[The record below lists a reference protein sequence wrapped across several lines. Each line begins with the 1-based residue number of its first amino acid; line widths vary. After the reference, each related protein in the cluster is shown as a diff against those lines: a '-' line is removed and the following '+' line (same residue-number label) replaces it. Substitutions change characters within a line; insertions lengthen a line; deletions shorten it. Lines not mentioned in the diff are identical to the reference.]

1 MKKIDN
7 IFSGVLDLSKDNQ
20 LDAAFCVNDTFV
32 TVIPL
37 TDKCRKKIFHSDD
50 FDNQEEKVSWIY
62 GIAEDSCR
70 VAFLKNKS
78 ISPQFSLPV
87 DIGTGSFSAPIILK
101 SDGPY
106 DVDISAFDIIE
117 FRGGI
122 LNLLHMTGKAI
133 DERYS
138 ENQLIFQ
145 NKNTYTH
152 SFPTIIDDIKLEL
165 EYSISL
171 SGIYTETG
179 QVPNLKDGC
188 QSVFR
193 FKFDSPQPLEDFK
206 KYYIY
211 ALNLFQ
217 FCAGCMNIKFDVSL
231 YKEISDNKGK
241 RHIAIL
247 SKIYDGF
254 DDYAYD
260 RLKPVNVIRFD
271 FIKPNISNLLKLLNE
286 SKTEP
291 YLLFLPKSNKNYN
304 HILYTDINDLCV
316 ALEREYAFS
325 HDFNKQDREDAKNL
339 SVELLQVVQQSK
351 YPDHIKSKAENII
364 CGNLKNYNLSLKE
377 KIYFLCDIFFDAMK
391 SITEPETHV
400 QYGLVKEY
408 TIKEFKEKIGEFVKI
423 RNRASHYGIAWNDGV
438 EIYYHLC
445 LLVYFSVLKR
455 AGYTIDESRCMLSY
469 LFSRRF

>member
-1 MKKIDN
+1 M
-7 IFSGVLDLSKDNQ
+7 
-20 LDAAFCVNDTFV
+20 
-32 TVIPL
+32 
-37 TDKCRKKIFHSDD
+37 
-50 FDNQEEKVSWIY
+50 
-62 GIAEDSCR
+62 
-70 VAFLKNKS
+70 
-78 ISPQFSLPV
+78 
-87 DIGTGSFSAPIILK
+87 
-101 SDGPY
+101 
-106 DVDISAFDIIE
+106 
-117 FRGGI
+117 
-122 LNLLHMTGKAI
+122 
-133 DERYS
+133 
-138 ENQLIFQ
+138 
-145 NKNTYTH
+145 
-152 SFPTIIDDIKLEL
+152 
-165 EYSISL
+165 
-171 SGIYTETG
+171 
-179 QVPNLKDGC
+179 
-188 QSVFR
+188 
-193 FKFDSPQPLEDFK
+193 
-206 KYYIY
+206 
-211 ALNLFQ
+211 
-217 FCAGCMNIKFDVSL
+217 
-231 YKEISDNKGK
+231 
-241 RHIAIL
+241 
-247 SKIYDGF
+247 
-254 DDYAYD
+254 
-260 RLKPVNVIRFD
+260 NVIRFD

-286 SKTEP
+286 SKREP

-325 HDFNKQDREDAKNL
+325 HDFNKQDKEDAKNL

-364 CGNLKNYNLSLKE
+364 CGILKNYNLSLKE